1 MRERTA
7 HDQFGSIKSPKAVSF
22 LKDQA
27 REKLEQAPN
36 GIQHNSSMFLMRR
49 AKEGWTM
56 NSFNLSQYEITV
68 AEIHRNLPP
77 SVLYEHAFLYDKGAA
92 LAENG
97 ALVAYSGEKTGRS
110 PKDKRIVR
118 NAASEKDIWWGST
131 NVPIHPSSYR
141 TVRQR
146 ALDYLNVCNRLYCF
160 DGFAGWDAKYRIK
173 IRVICSRPYHALFMH
188 TMLIRPTS
196 QELAAFDQP
205 DFVIYNAGAFPADRL
220 MAEVGSS
227 TCVSLSLEDR
237 ELVILGTEYAGE
249 MKKGIFTVVNYF
261 APKRGV
267 LSMHC
272 SATADKQ
279 THSSSLLFGLSGTG
293 KTSLSADP
301 KRYLIGD
308 DEHCWSDEGIFNI
321 EGGCYAKAINLT
333 SVSEPDIFSA
343 LRFGAVLENVVLD
356 DDHSVDYTDASI
368 TENTRGAYPINFIRN
383 SLVPCVAGHPSDVIF
398 LTCDAFGVLPPV
410 SLLSPGQAIFHFISG
425 YTAKVA
431 GTEVG
436 VREPTAT
443 FSPCFAGPFLVLR
456 PSKYSE
462 LLAEKIRKHKTR
474 VWLVNTGWSGGA
486 YGTGRR
492 ILLAH
497 TRAIIDAIHGGTL
510 AAVRTQPDTIFG
522 LHVVPECP
530 GVPSEILMPRNAWPD
545 KIAYD
550 STAKKVFELFQDNF
564 RNYAMHEATTVV
576 QADTAA

>member
-1 MRERTA
+1 
-7 HDQFGSIKSPKAVSF
+7 
-22 LKDQA
+22 
-27 REKLEQAPN
+27 
-36 GIQHNSSMFLMRR
+36 
-49 AKEGWTM
+49 M
-56 NSFNLSQYEITV
+56 NSFNLSQHEIAV
-68 AEIHRNLPP
+68 REIHRNLPP
-77 SVLYEHAFLYDKGAA
+77 SALYEHALLYDKGATIA
-92 LAENG
+92 DNG
-97 ALVAYSGEKTGRS
+97 ALVADSGEKTGRS

-131 NVPIHPSSYR
+131 NAPIHPNSYR

-146 ALDYLNVCNRLYCF
+146 AIDYLNICNRLYCF

-205 DFVIYNAGAFPADRL
+205 DFVIYNAGTFPADRL
-220 MAEVGSS
+220 MAEVDSS

-249 MKKGIFTVVNYF
+249 MKKGVFTVVNYF

-279 THSSSLLFGLSGTG
+279 THRSSLLFGLSGTG
-293 KTSLSADP
+293 KTTLSADP

-333 SVSEPDIFSA
+333 SESEPDIFAA
-343 LRFGAVLENVVLD
+343 LRFGAVLENVVVAE
-356 DDHSVDYTDASI
+356 DHSVDYTDASI
-368 TENTRGAYPINFIRN
+368 TENTRGAYPINFMSN
-383 SLVPCVAGHPSDVIF
+383 SLIPCVAGHPTNVIF

-410 SLLSPGQAIFHFISG
+410 SSLTPGQAMFQFISG
-425 YTAKVA
+425 YTAKIG

-436 VREPTAT
+436 IDEPTAT
-443 FSPCFAGPFLVLR
+443 FSPCFGGPFLVWH
-456 PSKYSE
+456 PSRYSE
-462 LLAEKIRKHKTR
+462 LLAAKIRKHNTR
-474 VWLVNTGWSGGA
+474 AWLVNTGWNGGA
-486 YGTGRR
+486 CGVGKR
-492 ILLAH
+492 IKLAY
-497 TRAIIDAIHGGTL
+497 TRAILDAIHDGTL
-510 AAVRTQPDTIFG
+510 AGVRTQTDTVFG

-530 GVPSEILMPRNAWPD
+530 GVPSEILMPRNAWAD

-564 RNYAMHEATTVV
+564 RKYASDEAATVV
-576 QADTAA
+576 RGDTAA